1 MINKPDIATP
11 PQSVDAERERIATI
25 IEQHISL
32 NESFDLTVDC
42 KGAAD
47 AILAALANRPSSA
60 AVVEA
65 LKPFAKYQ
73 MGMVGIAD
81 VVRRQDFKG
90 FAWVAAFNGPT
101 QPEFRHF
108 EAARAV
114 ITQSRNDHEG
124 SQS

>member
-1 MINKPDIATP
+1 MNTEPDIVEKLVEIASLMVRGQLTQP
-11 PQSVDAERERIATI
+11 RKVGAEIRKIAMQLRAER
-25 IEQHISL
+25 
-32 NESFDLTVDC
+32 D
-42 KGAAD
+42 AARVS
-47 AILAALANRPSSA
+47 LAA
-60 AVVEA
+60 VEA